1 MDADF
6 YDFVAG
12 TVVPARSMARG
23 LVEEL
28 RPVARDLGCEEE
40 LGGVLEIVE
49 LGTGA
54 ELQRAALERSGS
66 LEGVM
71 DYLTQGTAPG

>member
-6 YDFVAG
+6 YDFASGRRVQ
-12 TVVPARSMARG
+12 ARSMARA

-28 RPVARDLGCEEE
+28 RPVALELRCEEE
-40 LGGVLEIVE
+40 LGCVLEIVE

-54 ELQRAALERSGS
+54 ELQRAAFGRTGS
-66 LEGVM
+66 LEGVV
-71 DYLTQGTAPG
+71 DYLIEGSAPG